1 MYKTY
6 ENDEAVK
13 EVQTYLH
20 FISDKYGDIPRVS
33 IDGIYGEETAVAV
46 RSFQKSRG
54 LLGDGIVDFSTFEAL
69 YSEYSAIEKER
80 LMSGY
85 LLSSQGFPFKYGDY
99 GNDILHIN
107 SALDELKSTYSEIE
121 VEINKSYFGE
131 STENSVRYMQSVFQ
145 MEADGIVDEVL
156 YERMLLEIEAEQM
169 MGIKYN

>member
-20 FISDKYGDIPRVS
+20 FISDKKGDIPRVS

-69 YSEYSAIEKER
+69 YSEYSAIENER

-99 GNDILHIN
+99 GNDVLHIN
-107 SALDELKSTYSEIE
+107 STFDELRRTYPEIE
-121 VEINKSYFGE
+121 VETNKSYFGE
-131 STENSVRYMQSVFQ
+131 STENSARYMQAVFQ
-145 MEADGIVDEVL
+145 MEENGFVDEAL
-156 YERMLLEIEAEQM
+156 YERMLLEIEAERM
-169 MGIKYN
+169 MGIKYD